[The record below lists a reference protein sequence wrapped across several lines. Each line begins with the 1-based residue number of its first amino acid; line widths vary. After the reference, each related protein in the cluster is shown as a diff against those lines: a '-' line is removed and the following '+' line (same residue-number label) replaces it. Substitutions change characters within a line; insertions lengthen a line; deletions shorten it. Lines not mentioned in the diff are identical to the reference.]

1 MKRVIITLLAVLTA
15 LGGLNAQMKWK
26 RSDDFRKH
34 NFGFGAAT
42 DIFSTCNLVNSF
54 GGDLTFDH
62 RVFDVGSNS
71 FKKFRSAANVTAM
84 SRFSLH
90 FAYEYRFNKN
100 FSLSAGLK
108 YAYMNMEVKLVVADD
123 TRFLSDYPDFFAED
137 RYNAVFHSVEVP
149 IMVNYSTRM
158 CDKTFWNISLGGGLR
173 EMITADLSSFRGTKG
188 EMVYGVES
196 MDDFQPFLSFGTGL
210 EFSMCGHRLKTFV
223 NYSIYDVDY
232 VISSRVD
239 NVLST
244 SSKKKKFGRNHL
256 EVGCT
261 LFF

>member
-26 RSDDFRKH
+26 RYDDFRKH

-149 IMVNYSTRM
+149 IMVNYSTRI
-158 CDKTFWNISLGGGLR
+158 CDKTFWNVSLGGGLR
-173 EMITADLSSFRGTKG
+173 EMISADLSSFRGTKG

>member
-1 MKRVIITLLAVLTA
+1 MKKVIITLFAVLTA
-15 LGGLNAQMKWK
+15 LGGLDAQTKSEK
-26 RSDDFRKH
+26 SGGFKKH

-54 GGDLTFDH
+54 GGDLTFEH
-62 RVFDVGSNS
+62 RVFDVGSSS
-71 FKKFRSAANVTAM
+71 FKKFHSAANVTAM

-90 FAYEYRFNKN
+90 FVYEYRFNKN

-149 IMVNYSTRM
+149 IMVNYSTRI
-158 CDKTFWNISLGGGLR
+158 CDKTFWNVSLGGGLR
-173 EMITADLSSFRGTKG
+173 EMITADLSSFRGTNG
-188 EMVYGVES
+188 EMTYGVES

-239 NVLST
+239 NGLST
-244 SSKKKKFGRNHL
+244 SSKKKFGRNHL
-256 EVGCT
+256 EAGCT

>member
-1 MKRVIITLLAVLTA
+1 MKKVIVILLAA
-15 LGGLNAQMKWK
+15 LFATSGLNAQMRARK
-26 RSDDFRKH
+26 SDDFKKY

-42 DIFSTCNLVNSF
+42 DIFSTCNLVNDF
-54 GGDLTFDH
+54 GKNLIFEHKIFDTE
-62 RVFDVGSNS
+62 SNS
-71 FKKFRSAANVTAM
+71 FKEFRSAADVTAM

-108 YAYMNMEVKLVVADD
+108 YAYMNMEVRLVVADD
-123 TRFLSDYPDFFAED
+123 VKFLSNEPVFVAED
-137 RYNAVFHSVEVP
+137 NHNSVFHSVEIP
-149 IMVNYSTRM
+149 IMVNYSTEI

-173 EMITADLSSFRGTKG
+173 EMISADLHTFNAPKG

-196 MDDFQPFLSFGTGL
+196 MDDFQPFLSIGTGL
-210 EFSMCGHRLKTFV
+210 EFHVGKHRLKSFV

-232 VISSRVD
+232 LISSRV
-239 NVLST
+239 NNGLSGF
-244 SSKKKKFGRNHL
+244 SKKTFGRNHL

>member
-26 RSDDFRKH
+26 RYDDFRKH

-149 IMVNYSTRM
+149 IMVNYSTRI

-173 EMITADLSSFRGTKG
+173 EMISADLSSFRGTKG

-239 NVLST
+239 NGLST
-244 SSKKKKFGRNHL
+244 SSKKKFGRNHL

>member
-1 MKRVIITLLAVLTA
+1 MKKIVAILLAVLTA

-34 NFGFGAAT
+34 NFGFGVAT
-42 DIFSTCNLVNSF
+42 DIFSTCNVVNDF
-54 GGDLTFDH
+54 GGDQTFEH

-100 FSLSAGLK
+100 FSLSADLK
-108 YAYMNMEVKLVVADD
+108 YAYMNMGVKLVVADD
-123 TRFLSDYPDFFAED
+123 VRFLSDYPDFFAED
-137 RYNAVFHSVEVP
+137 YHDAVFHSVEIP
-149 IMVNYSTRM
+149 IMVNYSTEI

-173 EMITADLSSFRGTKG
+173 EMISADLHPLNAPKG
-188 EMVYGVES
+188 DMVYGVES
-196 MDDFQPFLSFGTGL
+196 MDDFQPFLSLGTGL
-210 EFSMCGHRLKTFV
+210 EFHICGHRLKTFV

-239 NVLST
+239 NGLST
-244 SSKKKKFGRNHL
+244 SSKKKFGRNHL
-256 EVGCT
+256 EAGCT

>member
-1 MKRVIITLLAVLTA
+1 MKKVVAILLAVLTA
-15 LGGLNAQMKWK
+15 LGGLNAQMRARK
-26 RSDDFRKH
+26 SDDFKKH

-42 DIFSTCNLVNSF
+42 DIFSTCNLVNDF
-54 GGDLTFDH
+54 GGDLTFEH
-62 RVFDVGSNS
+62 RVFDVGSSS
-71 FKKFRSAANVTAM
+71 FKKFHSAADVTGM

-90 FAYEYRFNKN
+90 FVYEYRFNKN
-100 FSLSAGLK
+100 LSLSAGLK
-108 YAYMNMEVKLVVADD
+108 YAYMNMEVRLVVADD

-149 IMVNYSTRM
+149 IMVNYSTRI

-173 EMITADLSSFRGTKG
+173 EMISVDLHTFNAPKG

-196 MDDFQPFLSFGTGL
+196 MDDFQPFLSIGTGL
-210 EFSMCGHRLKTFV
+210 EFHVGKHRLKNFV

-232 VISSRVD
+232 LISSRV
-239 NVLST
+239 NNGLSGFSDKT
-244 SSKKKKFGRNHL
+244 FGRNHL